1 MLSPIIMESCLIHT
15 FLEMEGCIFLELTLR
30 RLNANPK
37 VNFSIFYFVAF
48 VGVGAMQPMLS
59 VYFQDYIG
67 LTGSQIGMI
76 MSITPVVAIIAQPV
90 WGIITDSVQRPRQ
103 ILTLTVLATAIVGFF
118 YSTVYSYLLLLIF
131 TGLLSVFQSAI
142 IPISDSMAMSYVQK
156 SNVAYGSIRL
166 WGAIGFALS
175 VLVAG
180 WLSDIIGLPVI
191 FYLFALA
198 FLVTA
203 FFAWNLPDDRQSL
216 KVDIRTGVKTLVKMP
231 RFMLFLLTTF
241 MIFGPISANNVYFG
255 ILITDVGGT
264 LTGVGIAFLL
274 AAGSEA
280 PFMKFAG
287 SLIHKLGMLP
297 ILIVAGIISGMR
309 WLIYFFEPSLYL
321 VYATTITQGLSV
333 GLFIPA
339 ALQYV
344 RDISPSSVR
353 ATAVS
358 LYAAIGNGLGS
369 WFCTFIG
376 GMILESFGTLHVY
389 LFFTILTLIGI
400 IVITIIMLID
410 RKKR

>member
-1 MLSPIIMESCLIHT
+1 VAIEFYFFKL
-15 FLEMEGCIFLELTLR
+15 EGCIFLELTLR
-30 RLNANPK
+30 RLNTNPK
-37 VNFSIFYFVAF
+37 VNFSLFYFVAF
-48 VGVGAMQPMLS
+48 IGVGAMQPMLS
-59 VYFQDYIG
+59 VYFKDYIG
-67 LTGSQIGMI
+67 LTGTQIGTI

-90 WGIITDSVQRPRQ
+90 WGMITDLFQRPRQ
-103 ILTLTVLATAIVGFF
+103 ILTLTVLATAIVGIL
-118 YSTVYSYLLLLIF
+118 YSTVHSYVLFIVF
-131 TGLLSVFQSAI
+131 TGLLSIFQSAV

-156 SNVAYGSIRL
+156 TNVAYGSIRL

-175 VLVAG
+175 VLAAG
-180 WLSDIIGLPVI
+180 YLSDFFGLPVI

-203 FFAWNLPDDRQSL
+203 FFAWRLPDDRQSATIN
-216 KVDIRTGVKTLVKMP
+216 IRTGVKTLVKMP
-231 RFMLFLLTTF
+231 RFMLFLVTTF

-280 PFMKFAG
+280 PFMKVAG
-287 SLIHKLGMLP
+287 GWIQKLGMLP
-297 ILIVAGIISGMR
+297 ILIVAGIISGIR
-309 WLIYFFEPSLYL
+309 WLIYFLEPSLYI

-369 WFCTFIG
+369 WFCTYIG
-376 GMILESFGTLHVY
+376 GIILEAFGTLQVY
-389 LFFTILTLIGI
+389 LFFTIQTIIGI
-400 IVITIIMLID
+400 IVIIIIMGID
-410 RKKR
+410 RKNRMQLNL